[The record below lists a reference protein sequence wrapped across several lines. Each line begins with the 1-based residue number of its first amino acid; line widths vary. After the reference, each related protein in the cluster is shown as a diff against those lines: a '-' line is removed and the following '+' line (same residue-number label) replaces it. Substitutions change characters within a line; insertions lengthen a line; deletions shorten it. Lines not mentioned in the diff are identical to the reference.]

1 MPRDIPIANGN
12 LLLTFDSRYTLRD
25 VYFPFVG
32 QANQTR
38 GQACRFGVWVD
49 GQMAWVSEPAW
60 QKSLRYEKDTLVT
73 EVTLTHWGLGLRLVC
88 RDCVD
93 FDRDVYVRKVEI
105 ENLLSPDATPRPRDL
120 RLFWHHDFNLNESSE
135 GNTAYYAPNLKA
147 VIHYK
152 GKTWML
158 ANVCVEN
165 ANGTCDHG
173 VSRYAIGVSRA
184 HGAEGTWRDAE
195 DGVLGMNTVAQGAV
209 DSTVAAHV
217 ALDRTATVYYWLAAG
232 EDYAAVKLI
241 NGLVKTRGPEF
252 FQHRARI
259 YWNQW
264 VNKDNIPYGDLP
276 DALVTLYKQSLLILR
291 TQIDNRGAI
300 LAANDSDYLTFNNDT
315 YSYMWPRD
323 GALVAYGLD
332 LAGQPDVTRNF
343 YEFCRDVLLPE
354 GYLLHKYNPDK
365 SLGSSWHPWADGTG
379 HAQLPIQEDET
390 ALVIWALWEH
400 YARFRDVEFIR
411 GLYAP
416 LIRRAGEFMTQYREP
431 HTGLPGPSYD
441 LWEERHGIHTFTV
454 AAVWAGLNAA
464 ANFAETF
471 GDDDRAVEF
480 RRAQREIKGAALE
493 HLWDAE
499 RGRFVRRITVDR
511 VTGAIDADVTIDAS
525 SFGVFQFGMLAADD
539 PKVVA
544 TMEQVEAR
552 LWCRTD
558 IGGVARYENDY
569 YHQISQDV
577 GAVPGNPWIICTLWL
592 AEWYIAKAKQPSD
605 LSRALEILD
614 WVRRHTLESGVLAE
628 QIHPYNGDPLSVS
641 PLTWSHATV
650 VMTVREYLTKLDQLF
665 ADASKSA
672 LLSGD
677 MDLYEMAD

>member
-25 VYFPFVG
+25 VYYPYVG
-32 QANQTR
+32 QANHTR

-49 GQMAWVSEPAW
+49 GQMSWISEPSW
-60 QKSLRYEKDTLVT
+60 EKTLRYEDETLIT
-73 EVTLTHWGLGLRLVC
+73 LVTLTHWGLGLRLTC

-105 ENLLSPDATPRPRDL
+105 ENLHDELRDV
-120 RLFWHHDFNLNESSE
+120 RLFWHHDFNLNESQE
-135 GNTAYYAPNLKA
+135 GNTAYYAPNLHA
-147 VIHYK
+147 MIHYK

-158 ANVCVEN
+158 ANVCVE
-165 ANGTCDHG
+165 GDGPTHDGHEFG
-173 VSRYAIGVSRA
+173 VRHYAIGVSRA

-195 DGVLGMNTVAQGAV
+195 DGELGMNTVAQGSV
-209 DSTVAAHV
+209 DSTIGAHV
-217 ALDRTATVYYWLAAG
+217 ALHKTATVYYWLAAG

-241 NGLVKTRGPEF
+241 NNLVVQRGPEF
-252 FQHRARI
+252 FLHRARI

-264 VNKDNIPYGDLP
+264 VNKDDIPYGDLP
-276 DALVTLYKQSLLILR
+276 APLVTLYKQSLLILR

-300 LAANDSDYLTFNNDT
+300 IAANDSDYLTFNNDT

-323 GALVAYGLD
+323 GALVAYALD
-332 LAGQPDVTRNF
+332 LAGQPDVTRSF
-343 YEFCRDVLLPE
+343 YEFCKDVLLPE

-365 SLGSSWHPWADGTG
+365 SLGSSWHPWTDGVG
-379 HAQLPIQEDET
+379 GQQLPIQEDET

-400 YARFRDVEFIR
+400 YTRYKDVEFIR
-411 GLYAP
+411 SLYAP
-416 LIRRAGEFMTQYREP
+416 LIRRAGEFLASYVEP

-471 GDDDRAVEF
+471 GDDTHAASF
-480 RRAQREIKGAALE
+480 RKAQAGFKEAALK
-493 HLWDAE
+493 HLWDPE
-499 RGRFVRRITVDR
+499 RSRFVRRVTVDP
-511 VTGAIDADVTIDAS
+511 VTGLVDADVNIDAS
-525 SFGVFQFGMLAADD
+525 LYGIFQFGMLPADD

-544 TMEQVEAR
+544 TMQQIEDR
-552 LWCRTD
+552 LWCKTD

-569 YHQISQDV
+569 YHQISQDI
-577 GAVPGNPWIICTLWL
+577 GSVPGNPWIICTLWL
-592 AEWYIAKAKQPSD
+592 AEWYIAKAKTPHD
-605 LSRALEILD
+605 LTRALDILE
-614 WVRRHTLESGVLAE
+614 WVRKHTLESGVLAE
-628 QIHPYNGDPLSVS
+628 QIHPYNGDPISVS

-650 VMTVREYLTKLDQLF
+650 VMTVREYLAKLDTLF
-665 ADASKSA
+665 EDASKES
-672 LLSGD
+672 LLTGD
-677 MDLYEMAD
+677 VDLYEMAD

>member
-1 MPRDIPIANGN
+1 MPRDIPIGNGN

-32 QANQTR
+32 QMNHTR
-38 GQACRFGVWVD
+38 GQACRFGIWVD
-49 GQMAWVSEPAW
+49 GQMSWISEPSW
-60 QKSLRYEKDTLVT
+60 QKTMRYEQDTLVT
-73 EVTLTHWGLGLRLVC
+73 EVTAVHWGLGLKLVC

-93 FDRDVYVRKVEI
+93 FDRDVYVRKVEV
-105 ENLLSPDATPRPRDL
+105 ENLLPPAPEPRDL

-135 GNTAYYAPNLKA
+135 GNTAYYAPKLKA
-147 VIHYK
+147 MIHYK

-158 ANVCVEN
+158 ANVRVE
-165 ANGTCDHG
+165 ADGVQDHG
-173 VSRYAIGVSRA
+173 VRHYAVGVSHA

-195 DGVLGMNTVAQGAV
+195 DGVLGMNAVAQGAV
-209 DSTVAAHV
+209 DSTIGAHV
-217 ALDRTATVYYWLAAG
+217 ALGRAATVYYWLAAG

-241 NGLVKTRGPEF
+241 NQLVAERGPDF

-259 YWNQW
+259 YWNRW

-276 DALVTLYKQSLLILR
+276 DPLVTLYKQSLLILR

-323 GALVAYGLD
+323 GALVAYSLD
-332 LAGQPDVTRNF
+332 LAGQPDVTRSF
-343 YEFCRDVLLPE
+343 YEFCKDVLLPE

-365 SLGSSWHPWADGTG
+365 SLGSSWHPWVDGHG
-379 HAQLPIQEDET
+379 RSQLPIQEDET
-390 ALVIWALWEH
+390 ALVLWALWEH
-400 YARFRDVEFIR
+400 YERYKDVEFIR

-416 LIRRAGEFMTQYREP
+416 LIRQAGEFLTQYREP
-431 HTGLPGPSYD
+431 HTGLPAPSYD

-464 ANFAETF
+464 ALFAETF
-471 GDDDRAVEF
+471 GDERRAIEF
-480 RRAQREIKGAALE
+480 RAAQSEIKDAALH

-499 RGRFVRRITVDR
+499 RGRFVRRITVDPE
-511 VTGAIDADVTIDAS
+511 TGAVDADVTLDAS
-525 SFGVFQFGMLAADD
+525 LYGVFQFGMLPAGD
-539 PKVVA
+539 PMVVA
-544 TMEQVEAR
+544 TMEQIEAH

-569 YHQISQDV
+569 YHQVSQDV
-577 GAVPGNPWIICTLWL
+577 GNVPGNPWIICTLWL
-592 AEWYIAKAKQPSD
+592 AEWRIAKAKT
-605 LSRALEILD
+605 LSELAPALDILE
-614 WVRRHTLESGVLAE
+614 WVRKHTLESGVLAE
-628 QIHPYNGDPLSVS
+628 QIHPYSGDPISVS

-650 VMTVREYLTKLDQLF
+650 VMTVREYLAKLDKLCESE
-665 ADASKSA
+665 SKAA
-672 LLSGD
+672 LLSGG
-677 MDLYEMAD
+677 MDLYEMTD

>member
-32 QANQTR
+32 QMNHTR

-49 GQMAWVSEPAW
+49 GQMSWISEPAW
-60 QKSLRYEKDTLVT
+60 QKTLRYEKDTLVT
-73 EVTLTHWGLGLRLVC
+73 EVTAVHWGLGLKLVC

-105 ENLLSPDATPRPRDL
+105 ENLRPDARDL

-135 GNTAYYAPNLKA
+135 GNTAYYAPNLQA
-147 VIHYK
+147 MIHYK

-158 ANVCVEN
+158 ANVLVESE
-165 ANGTCDHG
+165 GEQDYG
-173 VSRYAIGVSRA
+173 VHHYAIGVSHA

-195 DGVLGMNTVAQGAV
+195 DGVLGMNSVAQGAV
-209 DSTVAAHV
+209 DSTIGAHV
-217 ALDRTATVYYWLAAG
+217 RLGRAATVYYWLAAG

-241 NGLVKTRGPEF
+241 NQLVQERGPEF

-259 YWNQW
+259 YWNRW

-276 DALVTLYKQSLLILR
+276 DSLVTLYKQSLLILR

-323 GALVAYGLD
+323 GALVAYSLD
-332 LAGQPDVTRNF
+332 LAGQPDVTRPF
-343 YEFCRDVLLPE
+343 YEFCKDVLLPE

-365 SLGSSWHPWADGTG
+365 SLGSSWHPWADGRG
-379 HAQLPIQEDET
+379 ELQLPIQEDET

-400 YARFRDVEFIR
+400 YERYRDVEFIR

-441 LWEERHGIHTFTV
+441 LWEERHGIHAFTV

-464 ANFAETF
+464 ALFAETF
-471 GDDDRAVEF
+471 GDERRAIEF
-480 RRAQREIKGAALE
+480 RAAQMEIKEAALL

-499 RGRFVRRITVDR
+499 RNRFVRRITVDR
-511 VTGAIDADVTIDAS
+511 ETGRIDADVNIDAS
-525 SFGVFQFGMLAADD
+525 LYGVFQFGMLPADD

-544 TMEQVEAR
+544 TMEQIKAR

-577 GAVPGNPWIICTLWL
+577 GNVPGNPWIICTLWL
-592 AEWYIAKAKQPSD
+592 AEWHIAKAKSLSD
-605 LSRALEILD
+605 LTPALEILE
-614 WVRRHTLESGVLAE
+614 WVRKHTLESGVLAE
-628 QIHPYNGDPLSVS
+628 QIHPYSGDPISVS

-650 VMTVREYLTKLDQLF
+650 VMVVREYLAKLDKLCE
-665 ADASKSA
+665 AESKNA
-672 LLSGD
+672 LLTGD

>member
-1 MPRDIPIANGN
+1 MPRDIPIGNGN

-32 QANQTR
+32 QMNHTR
-38 GQACRFGVWVD
+38 GQACRFGIWVD
-49 GQMAWVSEPAW
+49 GQMSWISEPSW
-60 QKSLRYEKDTLVT
+60 QKTMRYEPDTLVT
-73 EVTLTHWGLGLRLVC
+73 EVAATHWGLGLKLVC

-93 FDRDVYVRKVEI
+93 FDRDVYVRKVEV
-105 ENLLSPDATPRPRDL
+105 ENLLAPSPTPRDL

-135 GNTAYYAPNLKA
+135 GNTAYYAPKLKA
-147 VIHYK
+147 MIHYK

-158 ANVCVEN
+158 ANVRVE
-165 ANGTCDHG
+165 ANGRADHG
-173 VSRYAIGVSRA
+173 VHHYAIGVSHA

-195 DGVLGMNTVAQGAV
+195 DGVLGMNGVAQGAV
-209 DSTVAAHV
+209 DSTIGAHV
-217 ALDRTATVYYWLAAG
+217 ALDREATVYYWLAAG

-241 NGLVKTRGPEF
+241 NQLVTERGPEF

-259 YWNQW
+259 YWNRW

-276 DALVTLYKQSLLILR
+276 DPLVTLYKQSLLILR

-323 GALVAYGLD
+323 GALVAYSLD

-343 YEFCRDVLLPE
+343 YEFCKDVLLPE

-365 SLGSSWHPWADGTG
+365 SLGSSWHPWVDGHG
-379 HAQLPIQEDET
+379 HSQLPIQEDET
-390 ALVIWALWEH
+390 ALVLWALWEH
-400 YARFRDVEFIR
+400 YDRYKDVEFIR

-416 LIRRAGEFMTQYREP
+416 LIRQAGEFLATYREP

-464 ANFAETF
+464 ALFAETF
-471 GDDDRAVEF
+471 GDERRAVEF
-480 RRAQREIKGAALE
+480 RTAQSEIKDAALK

-499 RGRFVRRITVDR
+499 RRRFVRRLTVDPAS
-511 VTGAIDADVTIDAS
+511 GAIDADVTLDAS
-525 SFGVFQFGMLAADD
+525 LYGVFQFGMLPADD
-539 PKVVA
+539 PMVVA
-544 TMEQVEAR
+544 TMEQIEAH

-577 GAVPGNPWIICTLWL
+577 GNVPGNPWIICTLWL
-592 AEWYIAKAKQPSD
+592 AEWRIAKAKT
-605 LSRALEILD
+605 LSELAPALDILE
-614 WVRRHTLESGVLAE
+614 WVRKHTLESGVLAE
-628 QIHPYNGDPLSVS
+628 QIHPYSGDPISVS

-650 VMTVREYLTKLDQLF
+650 VMTVREYLAKLDKLCESE
-665 ADASKSA
+665 SKAA
-672 LLSGD
+672 LLSGS
-677 MDLYEMAD
+677 MDLYEMTD